1 MSGDRTQDTP
11 EATLGTAM
19 AELDDGNDLFE
30 ADVLVIGGGT
40 AGPLAAYKAK
50 AANPALK
57 VVFSRRPTSS
67 AQALSPSVWMD

>member
-40 AGPLAAYKAK
+40 ADRSP
-50 AANPALK
+50 PTRR
-57 VVFSRRPTSS
+57 RRPI
-67 AQALSPSVWMD
+67 PR